1 MATHDLPIEFI
12 LSRSLSEGIVKK
24 DDPNLVSVRL
34 SQCRANGLASFPSR
48 PLKSNI
54 LNTINGSKKY
64 SAHIDSIRFADH
76 RHKSVSGYGL
86 ADSSSSE
93 ETDSDF
99 SDRDD
104 DDYSFVGKR
113 SVATVSTTNT
123 RASETKNTAR
133 KNRPMKPN
141 SHVDYVAHITGRMD
155 PWELQIQKLRDEGK
169 VNNYKILIFKFA
181 SLSLLLVL
189 CLSFY
194 ISFNCRNW
202 HPTLRTKSRATS
214 EDWEVTDTAP
224 YIASHGTMKILR
236 SV

>member
-1 MATHDLPIEFI
+1 MATRDLPIEFI

-34 SQCRANGLASFPSR
+34 LQSRVNGLASFPSQ

-64 SAHIDSIRFADH
+64 SAHIDSSRFADH

-93 ETDSDF
+93 ETESDF

-104 DDYSFVGKR
+104 DYPFSGNR
-113 SVATVSTTNT
+113 SVATVSSANT
-123 RASETKNTAR
+123 RSSEIKDTAQ

-141 SHVDYVAHITGRMD
+141 SYVDYVAHITGRMD
-155 PWELQIQKLRDEGK
+155 PWELQIQKLR
-169 VNNYKILIFKFA
+169 
-181 SLSLLLVL
+181 
-189 CLSFY
+189 
-194 ISFNCRNW
+194 
-202 HPTLRTKSRATS
+202 
-214 EDWEVTDTAP
+214 
-224 YIASHGTMKILR
+224 
-236 SV
+236 

>member
-12 LSRSLSEGIVKK
+12 LSRSLSEGIVEK

-34 SQCRANGLASFPSR
+34 SQSRANGLALFPSR

-64 SAHIDSIRFADH
+64 SAHINSSRFADH

-93 ETDSDF
+93 ESDNDF

-104 DDYSFVGKR
+104 YSFGGPR
-113 SVATVSTTNT
+113 SVATVSGMNT
-123 RASETKNTAR
+123 RAAETKSTAR
-133 KNRPMKPN
+133 KNQPKTN

-169 VNNYKILIFKFA
+169 VSIRKTSFCIVVSDA
-181 SLSLLLVL
+181 RSLTKLLYNPQL
-189 CLSFY
+189 
-194 ISFNCRNW
+194 
-202 HPTLRTKSRATS
+202 
-214 EDWEVTDTAP
+214 
-224 YIASHGTMKILR
+224 
-236 SV
+236 